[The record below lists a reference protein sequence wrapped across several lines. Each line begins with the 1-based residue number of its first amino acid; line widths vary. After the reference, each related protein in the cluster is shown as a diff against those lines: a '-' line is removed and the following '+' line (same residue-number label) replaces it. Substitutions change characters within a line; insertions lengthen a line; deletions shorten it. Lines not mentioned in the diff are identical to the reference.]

1 MTHQISPDGIHTI
14 SECGSGTLRRKPTVA
29 GGRRVLRHLM
39 FQGALFAAHRD
50 PSPKSF
56 ADRLFKAGKQHKA
69 IITAVT
75 RKLVTVANALS
86 KSRQKWAATPT

>member
-1 MTHQISPDGIHTI
+1 MRKRNPSQKTDHRRWSPCTAAFNV
-14 SECGSGTLRRKPTVA
+14 P
-29 GGRRVLRHLM
+29 
-39 FQGALFAAHRD
+39 GALFAAHHD
-50 PSPKSF
+50 SSPKSF
-56 ADRLFKAGKQHKA
+56 ADRLFKAGNQRKV